1 MVDPSQAVT
10 IVDYGMGNL
19 HSLSAAIKHLGFF
32 PRVTANRDQIARSRI
47 ILLPGVGSFAAA
59 MDAVRERQIDL
70 GLKEALG
77 RHNARILGI
86 CLGMQLLTEFSVEDG
101 GAEGLGLIAGRVEPF
116 SESVAKAMP
125 VPHIGFN
132 LVQSTDESRLF
143 QGLPRESDF
152 YFVHSFRLENAGPGL
167 EVSWAEYGE
176 RFVAAFESPQ
186 VYGAQFHPE
195 KSQSN
200 GLKMLENFLKLV
212 IP

>member
-19 HSLSAAIKHLGFF
+19 HSLSAAIRHLGFL
-32 PRVTANRDQIARSRI
+32 PKVTASQYEIARSRI
-47 ILLPGVGSFAAA
+47 ILLPGVGSFSVA
-59 MDAVRERQIDL
+59 MEAIQERQIDV

-77 RHNARILGI
+77 RGNARVLGI

-101 GAEGLGLIAGRVEPF
+101 GSEGLGLVAGRVEPF

-125 VPHIGFN
+125 VPHVGFN

-152 YFVHSFRLENAGPGL
+152 YFVHSYRLENASPGL
-167 EVSWAEYGE
+167 RVSWAEYGE

-186 VYGAQFHPE
+186 VYGVQFHPE

-212 IP
+212 VP